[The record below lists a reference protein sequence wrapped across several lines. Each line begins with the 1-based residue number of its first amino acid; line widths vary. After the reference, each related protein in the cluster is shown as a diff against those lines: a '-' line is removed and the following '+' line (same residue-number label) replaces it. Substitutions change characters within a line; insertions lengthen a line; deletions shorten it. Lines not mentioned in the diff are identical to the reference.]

1 MKLVLLVIAC
11 LLATALA
18 APLSDNQYRF
28 LFSKFVEQYN
38 KKYEMNDF
46 FSRYETFKSNL
57 DLIVAHNAKNLS
69 YKMAVNTFADYS
81 KTEFNQLMGLRTEGA
96 PVHALSMTVEQTNYK
111 APQVWDNVNLWENN
125 KDGEVKDQAQ
135 CGSCWA
141 FASTAPLE
149 DAVYQ
154 LTGQHYNF
162 SEQQLVDCA
171 GSYGNNGCNGGLMS
185 NSYEYYKAKGNPCN
199 QSDYQ
204 YTARDGSCKSCQAVT
219 GFKVTG
225 YKTVAKGDDAHVA
238 QILENKNVVG
248 VALAASSS
256 AFQFYSSGVVHGC
269 TDRGVNHGVTLVGV
283 GNLNGDNY
291 YLIRN
296 SWGASWGDKGHI
308 RLGAGGECALTTS
321 SFDVVPTITKA

>member
-18 APLSDNQYRF
+18 APLSANQYQF
-28 LFSKFVEQYN
+28 LFSKFVDQYQ
-38 KKYEMNDF
+38 KQYEMNNF
-46 FSRYETFKSNL
+46 FSKFETFKSNL

-69 YKMAVNTFADYS
+69 YKMGVNQFADYT
-81 KTEFNQLMGLRTEGA
+81 KDEFNQLMGLRTVGA
-96 PVHALSMTVEQTNYK
+96 PEFALSQTVQTSNFT
-111 APQVWDNVNLWENN
+111 APAVWDNVNVWEEN
-125 KDGEVKDQAQ
+125 KGLPVKDQGQ

-149 DAVYQ
+149 DAVFQ
-154 LTGQHYNF
+154 LTGDHHDF

-171 GSYGNNGCNGGLMS
+171 GAYGNNGCNGGLMS
-185 NSYEYYKAKGNPCN
+185 NAYEYYRKAAGPCE
-199 QSDYQ
+199 QKSYP
-204 YTARDGSCKSCQAVT
+204 YTARDGACKTCSAVS

-225 YKTVAKGDDAHVA
+225 YKSVARGDDAHVE
-238 QILENKNVVG
+238 QILEKKTIVG

-256 AFQFYSSGVVHGC
+256 AFQFYKSGVVHGC

-283 GNLNGDNY
+283 GNVAGDNF

-296 SWGASWGDKGHI
+296 SWGQSWGDNGHI

-321 SFDVVPTITKA
+321 SFDVYPVIA